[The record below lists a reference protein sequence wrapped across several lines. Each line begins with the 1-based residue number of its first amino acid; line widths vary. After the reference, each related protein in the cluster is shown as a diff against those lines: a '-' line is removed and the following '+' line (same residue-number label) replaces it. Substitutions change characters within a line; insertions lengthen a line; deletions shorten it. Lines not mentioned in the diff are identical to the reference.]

1 MNHLSDRSRLYITKF
16 IPLRWSDPEKSRSKD
31 IMTGPGIRIH
41 KKSVVVPE
49 KSPFNLKFSKM
60 EVIIEEKKGENYS

>member
-1 MNHLSDRSRLYITKF
+1 
-16 IPLRWSDPEKSRSKD
+16 
-31 IMTGPGIRIH
+31 MTGPGIRIH

>member
-1 MNHLSDRSRLYITKF
+1 MLTSPAIWPNR
-16 IPLRWSDPEKSRSKD
+16 LRWSDPEKSISKD

-49 KSPFNLKFSKM
+49 KSPFNLKFFKM
-60 EVIIEEKKGENYS
+60 EVIMEEKKGENYS